1 MARWQM
7 LWRAVKVILGQVSL
21 SVRKMCFT
29 VGEMEGKGWLLD
41 RPCGGPVA
49 GLLGTI
55 NTLIRINMLNPG
67 FETVPCRHQCG
78 WFSLPMLVG

>member
-1 MARWQM
+1 M
-7 LWRAVKVILGQVSL
+7 LHNWRDG
-21 SVRKMCFT
+21 
-29 VGEMEGKGWLLD
+29 GKRWLLD
-41 RPCGGPVA
+41 RPRGGPVA

-67 FETVPCRHQCG
+67 LLVSSEAYGFETVPCHHQCG